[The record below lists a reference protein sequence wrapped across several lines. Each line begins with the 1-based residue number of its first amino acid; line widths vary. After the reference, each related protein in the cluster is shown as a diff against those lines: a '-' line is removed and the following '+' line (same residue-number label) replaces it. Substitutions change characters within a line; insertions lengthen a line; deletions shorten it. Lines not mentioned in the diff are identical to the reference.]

1 MKSWNNKILILICLV
16 VFAGLW
22 IATLVQVFHAQHQ
35 MRLAA
40 GILISIAL
48 LSTISIFIILGRRQL
63 RLNTELARSE
73 EKFRLLADF
82 TTDWEY
88 WIDPGQKIVY
98 SSPSSLEIT
107 GYSQKEIMCDK
118 DLIEMM
124 VHSDDKAKF
133 SNHRSLVRKEED
145 DNIQASENIEYR
157 IITKAGEERW
167 LNHVC
172 RPVFVEGNLFRGR
185 RVSSRDITP
194 LKQTEE
200 ALRKNEELLHKV
212 TDRIPGALFIL
223 KKTADG
229 ALLFSWASA
238 GIKKL
243 FGVELPEVIIDS
255 DLILRFFHPDDIAAM
270 KLKMDESAEN
280 MAPFTSEWRCLVA
293 SSGDYRWFKS
303 DSTPHVGSDGTVVWY
318 GYVSDIH
325 DVKLIEEKLKKSMEE
340 LEHAVITD
348 PLTGLPN
355 RRYFFEKGKVE
366 FFRAARYG
374 RALAA
379 IMMDI
384 DHFKAI
390 NDSLGH
396 AAGDV
401 VLVQIADIMRECV
414 RESDVIARY
423 GGEEFVILLP
433 ETDRDGAMAI
443 AERIRGM
450 IEEASLAT
458 GNGEK
463 VRITLS
469 LGLAIMDEEN
479 IYPSLDKLLQQAD
492 MSLYSAKDTG
502 RNRVVML

>member
-1 MKSWNNKILILICLV
+1 
-16 VFAGLW
+16 
-22 IATLVQVFHAQHQ
+22 
-35 MRLAA
+35 
-40 GILISIAL
+40 
-48 LSTISIFIILGRRQL
+48 
-63 RLNTELARSE
+63 
-73 EKFRLLADF
+73 
-82 TTDWEY
+82 
-88 WIDPGQKIVY
+88 
-98 SSPSSLEIT
+98 
-107 GYSQKEIMCDK
+107 
-118 DLIEMM
+118 
-124 VHSDDKAKF
+124 
-133 SNHRSLVRKEED
+133 
-145 DNIQASENIEYR
+145 
-157 IITKAGEERW
+157 
-167 LNHVC
+167 
-172 RPVFVEGNLFRGR
+172 
-185 RVSSRDITP
+185 
-194 LKQTEE
+194 
-200 ALRKNEELLHKV
+200 
-212 TDRIPGALFIL
+212 
-223 KKTADG
+223 
-229 ALLFSWASA
+229 
-238 GIKKL
+238 
-243 FGVELPEVIIDS
+243 
-255 DLILRFFHPDDIAAM
+255 
-270 KLKMDESAEN
+270 
-280 MAPFTSEWRCLVA
+280 
-293 SSGDYRWFKS
+293 
-303 DSTPHVGSDGTVVWY
+303 
-318 GYVSDIH
+318 
-325 DVKLIEEKLKKSMEE
+325 
-340 LEHAVITD
+340 
-348 PLTGLPN
+348 
-355 RRYFFEKGKVE
+355 VE